1 MNGNAKQKLISDIP
15 VMILCGGQGTR
26 LRDVTELLPKPMV
39 TIGEQPILWHIMKH
53 YAAFGVRRFILCL
66 GYKQEVIVDYF
77 MNFHLH
83 LSDATLCLG
92 HDSGIQFNEKI
103 QEADW
108 LVTLARTGLD
118 SLTGKRVAIASKYL
132 LPEDQDF
139 FLTYGDGLCDVNLA
153 EMYQV
158 HKQSAK
164 MLTIAAVHPPA
175 RYGEMVLDGNDVK
188 SFSEKAPET
197 QSYINGGFMVVRK
210 DFLKKYLSDGKNEY
224 LEQSPIRNA
233 VADGEVNAFRH
244 EGFWQCM
251 DTPREYTMLN
261 EMWNR
266 GNAPW
271 TKYWE

>member
-1 MNGNAKQKLISDIP
+1 
-15 VMILCGGQGTR
+15 
-26 LRDVTELLPKPMV
+26 
-39 TIGEQPILWHIMKH
+39 
-53 YAAFGVRRFILCL
+53 
-66 GYKQEVIVDYF
+66 
-77 MNFHLH
+77 
-83 LSDATLCLG
+83 
-92 HDSGIQFNEKI
+92 
-103 QEADW
+103 
-108 LVTLARTGLD
+108 
-118 SLTGKRVAIASKYL
+118 
-132 LPEDQDF
+132 
-139 FLTYGDGLCDVNLA
+139 
-153 EMYQV
+153 
-158 HKQSAK
+158 

-244 EGFWQCM
+244 EGYWQCM